1 MRTLTGTLG
10 KLALAIAMVGA
21 MAQSS
26 SASTICPSG
35 SACYTIGLLV
45 PGGSMVDDSGPLP
58 VEHSLLGLDPGGF
71 GSGSA
76 LAFAAFGRVGARSQ
90 AIDTVPDLFDEPIKA
105 TGEAQFTDELIWRGG
120 NATLRF
126 TLRLDGGVMLFCG
139 VVMCP
144 LFGNPAFDNVAD
156 VFANFLLTDSFDSAA
171 GSLIA
176 PGTLALTI
184 RVEPSERVNVSID
197 LGTEVSLLHFG
208 NGTADFGDTAQIVTV
223 EELDSSGNVVRNVTL
238 TDNQGNVLGA
248 PAAVP
253 EPATLA
259 LVAVGLIAARMF
271 VGGVPGRPHARR

>member
-10 KLALAIAMVGA
+10 TLALAIAMAGA

-35 SACYTIGLLV
+35 SPCYTIGLLA
-45 PGGSMVDDSGPLP
+45 PGGSMAEDSDPFP
-58 VEHSLLGLDPGGF
+58 VEHSLLGIDPGGF

-76 LAFAAFGRVGARSQ
+76 FAFAAFGRVGARSQ
-90 AIDTVPDLFDEPIKA
+90 AIDTVPDPFEEPVKA

-139 VVMCP
+139 VGVFMCP

-171 GSLIA
+171 GGLIA

-223 EELDSSGNVVRNVTL
+223 EELDRSGNFVRNVTL

-253 EPATLA
+253 VPELATYALLGCG
-259 LVAVGLIAARMF
+259 LVALWV
-271 VGGVPGRPHARR
+271 ARRRNV